1 MCVIIRLRHSV
12 RYSISGLL
20 VQVECHICSV
30 CPSIYPLVSTVYFGK
45 MEDVIEML
53 FGVVGQVGPRNN
65 ILDEGPD
72 PLLEMAIFGR
82 NLGGAM

>member
-1 MCVIIRLRHSV
+1 
-12 RYSISGLL
+12 
-20 VQVECHICSV
+20 
-30 CPSIYPLVSTVYFGK
+30 VYFGK